1 MKRLTALLL
10 AAVLCIGAAV
20 AGINRT
26 LIAAQSLLTT
36 ATTVQQYQSA
46 KKKFQAAK
54 SDPGYV
60 ASEHDRSINAGIAK
74 CNSAINSASKNE
86 NSKPRA
92 NSNNNSSGKRN
103 STPTTSSVNVEI
115 VGLMIANLDDNN
127 DFIGEVNDDLYS
139 SSINKLYI
147 ACRITPVKKTV
158 TKTLRVK
165 LIKPDGTVYR
175 EMGKTAPAGYSS
187 EEKVTIKPDEEILM
201 PERIYG
207 RGRVGDFSAGTYTY
221 EAYLDGKKVY
231 TTSFDIYAG
240 TGGNAPSNDYTNN
253 NSGNYANTS
262 SSASAT
268 ILESRIGVVEHE
280 GENCFAVSMDVNVDG
295 CKGRLIKAYAIV
307 KDENAYYRYND
318 HVVGA
323 MDQSIPEYD
332 STKFTNINLYI
343 PTSKLGKFRNGT
355 MVVELSID
363 DESGNTLAKKDLRYA
378 FDGSRCGF
386 LDFINFTD
394 DVQYEGEQCLKA
406 HIGYTVQNCKGRKV
420 NCYLFALNADGTSAR
435 VDDLPVA
442 DLMTSECD
450 YNITTFSQI
459 ELYIPYSKL
468 SAAGLTGRNVTF
480 RVIVDDDETSN
491 DIFIEEP
498 KYYVGGSGSGST
510 SSGGELAANISRAN
524 LKQNTTA
531 NGEDCAVLS
540 VDFNVINGAGK
551 RIGVFAWIY
560 DEDGNNPKK
569 VSDPESSMLYARTAE
584 PTSNNV
590 SYTDAEI
597 YIPTV
602 DLKPYRGRTLT
613 LRIEID
619 NRADG
624 TTILEENYTFT
635 VE

>member
-139 SSINKLYI
+139 LSINKLYI

-175 EMGKTAPAGYSS
+175 EMGKTTPAGYSS

-207 RGRVGDFSAGTYTY
+207 RGRVGDFPAGTYTY

-240 TGGNAPSNDYTNN
+240 TGGTAPSNDYTNN

-262 SSASAT
+262 SNASAT

-280 GENCFAVSMDVNVDG
+280 GENCFAISMDFNVDN
-295 CKGRLIKAYAIV
+295 CKGRLVKVYAIV
-307 KDENAYYRYND
+307 KDENTYYRYND
-318 HVVGA
+318 MVVGT
-323 MDQSIPEYD
+323 MDQSTPEYD
-332 STKFTNINLYI
+332 STKFTNVNLYI

-355 MVVELSID
+355 MAVELSID
-363 DESGNTLAKKDLRYA
+363 DENGNTLAKKDIRYA
-378 FDGSRCGF
+378 FDGSHCGY
-386 LDFINFTD
+386 LDFVNFTD
-394 DVQYEGEQCLKA
+394 NVQYEGEQCLKA

-420 NCYLFALNADGTSAR
+420 NCYLFALNADGTPAR
-435 VDDLPVA
+435 VADMPIA
-442 DLMTSECD
+442 DLMTSDCD

-480 RVIVDDDETSN
+480 RLIVDDDETSN
-491 DIFIEEP
+491 DIFVEEH
-498 KYYVGGSGSGST
+498 KHYVGGSGSGSAA
-510 SSGGELAANISRAN
+510 SGGELAANINRAN
-524 LKQNTTA
+524 LEQNTTA

-569 VSDPESSMLYARTAE
+569 ASDPESSMLYARTAE
-584 PTSNNV
+584 PTSNNA

-613 LRIEID
+613 LCIEID
-619 NRADG
+619 DRADG
-624 TTILEENYTFT
+624 TTILKENYTFT